1 MVWKVNIYMVDF
13 QLYILQVKDAWK
25 DPSEP
30 AEKTQGSF
38 IGTLNIDDP

>member
-1 MVWKVNIYMVDF
+1 MKGKYIHGGF
-13 QLYILQVKDAWK
+13 SIILQVKDAWK